1 MKTLKTLLTL
11 SLLFAFLF
19 SCPQVWADR
28 GGFSPSGYEVFESGQ
43 KAIIAWNGTSEMLV
57 LSSDVKSSQESK
69 VIEFLPLPS
78 NPSVSKGKTYS
89 FNVIVD
95 LVGSYLY
102 YTGFPSRGFTSS
114 QTQGVRKEGGVE
126 VTFHEKIGVHD
137 LTVVRAED
145 AQELIS
151 WIENFLSD
159 IEIEYEDLPSD
170 LEDSFS
176 AYLEEK
182 INFFAVDVIDANSTT
197 KSVEPLVYEFESS
210 KLYYPLRIS
219 TLFSG
224 ETDISLFTITSKEL
238 NEESILEA
246 GFQKIAQFNVKL
258 ETITKIDPNM
268 TKLFSHNPYLY
279 FFKYEGSLKN
289 LNSDI
294 AAGFSSILIAANIA
308 VAIFSLGTALTLLL
322 LLFPRK
328 RMDRIL
334 HGNR

>member
-1 MKTLKTLLTL
+1 MKTPRALLIL
-11 SLLFAFLF
+11 SLLFPFLV
-19 SCPQVWADR
+19 SCPQIWADR
-28 GGFSPSGYEVFESGQ
+28 GGFSPSGFEVFESGQ
-43 KAIIAWNGTSEMLV
+43 NAIIAWNGTREMLI

-78 NPSVSKGKTYS
+78 NPSVSKGKTSS
-89 FNVIVD
+89 FDKIVD
-95 LVGSYLY
+95 LVGSHLY
-102 YTGFPSRGFTSS
+102 YTSLPVGAHRGGTLSV
-114 QTQGVRKEGGVE
+114 QKEGGVE
-126 VTFHEKIGVHD
+126 VTFHEKIGAHD

-159 IEIEYEDLPSD
+159 IEIEYEELPSG

-176 AYLEEK
+176 GYLEEK
-182 INFFAVDVIDANSTT
+182 MNFFAVDVIDANSTPR
-197 KSVEPLVYEFESS
+197 SVEPLVYEFESS

-224 ETDISLFTITSKEL
+224 ETDISLFIITPREL

-246 GFQKIAQFNVKL
+246 GFQKIAQFNIKL
-258 ETITKIDPNM
+258 EAITKIDPNM
-268 TKLFSHNPYLY
+268 TRLFSDNPYLY
-279 FFKYEGSLKN
+279 FFKFEGSLKN
-289 LNSDI
+289 LKSDI
-294 AAGFSSILIAANIA
+294 TAGFSPIFITANTA
-308 VAIFSLGTALTLLL
+308 VAIFSLGTTLTLLL

-328 RMDRIL
+328 IMDRIL

>member
-1 MKTLKTLLTL
+1 MKTLKTLLIL
-11 SLLFAFLF
+11 SLLFAFLV
-19 SCPQVWADR
+19 SCPQVWADK

-43 KAIIAWNGTSEMLV
+43 KAIIAWNGTSEMLI

-78 NPSVSKGKTYS
+78 NPSVSKGKTDS

-102 YTGFPSRGFTSS
+102 YAEWPSRSGTMSV
-114 QTQGVRKEGGVE
+114 QKEGGVE
-126 VTFHEKIGVHD
+126 VTFHQKIGAHD

-159 IEIEYEDLPSD
+159 IEIEYEELPSVW

-294 AAGFSSILIAANIA
+294 AAGFSSILIATNIA

>member
-19 SCPQVWADR
+19 SCPQVWADK

-43 KAIIAWNGTSEMLV
+43 KAIIAWNGTSEMLI

-78 NPSVSKGKTYS
+78 NPSVSKGKTNS
-89 FNVIVD
+89 FNVVID

-102 YTGFPSRGFTSS
+102 YTGFTSRSP
-114 QTQGVRKEGGVE
+114 TQSVQKEGGVE
-126 VTFHEKIGVHD
+126 VTFHQKIGAHD

-268 TKLFSHNPYLY
+268 TKLFSDNPYLY

-289 LNSDI
+289 LKSDI
-294 AAGFSSILIAANIA
+294 AAGFSSFLIAANIA

>member
-1 MKTLKTLLTL
+1 MIL
-11 SLLFAFLF
+11 SLLFAFLV

-28 GGFSPSGYEVFESGQ
+28 GGFSPSGFEVFESGQ
-43 KAIIAWNGTSEMLV
+43 NAIIAWNGTREMLI

-78 NPSVSKGKTYS
+78 NPSVSKGKTSS
-89 FNVIVD
+89 FDKIVD
-95 LVGSYLY
+95 LVGSHLY
-102 YTGFPSRGFTSS
+102 YTSLPVGAHRSGKLSA
-114 QTQGVRKEGGVE
+114 QNEGGVE
-126 VTFHEKIGVHD
+126 VTFHEKIGAHD

-151 WIENFLSD
+151 WIENFLGD
-159 IEIEYEDLPSD
+159 IEIEYEELPSG

-176 AYLEEK
+176 GYLDEK

-197 KSVEPLVYEFESS
+197 RSVEPLIYEFESS

-224 ETDISLFTITSKEL
+224 ETDISLFILTSREL

-246 GFQKIAQFNVKL
+246 GFQKVAQFNVKL
-258 ETITKIDPNM
+258 EAITKIDPNM
-268 TKLFSHNPYLY
+268 TRLFSDSPYLY
-279 FFKYEGSLKN
+279 FFRFEGSLKT
-289 LNSDI
+289 LKSDI
-294 AAGFSSILIAANIA
+294 AAGFSPILITANTA
-308 VAIFSLGTALTLLL
+308 VAIFSLGTTLTLLF

-328 RMDRIL
+328 RMDRVL